1 MTGFMMGLHGDRMMS
16 EQIICPL
23 CGQPSGGTETMGNEV
38 CINPNCLVE
47 IFRIRTIKDQ
57 WEYTTLKKVTQPTEG
72 KPSVWKVF
80 KNLLPVALLFLSLS
94 SLTALLQGV
103 REDKAKALIK
113 MDCGASCEHEITA
126 LEILEGKVIEKLLD
140 GEKW

>member
-1 MTGFMMGLHGDRMMS
+1 MQERIM
-16 EQIICPL
+16 CPL
-23 CGQPSGGTETMGNEV
+23 CKQPSGGTEPSGNEV

-113 MDCGASCEHEITA
+113 MDCGASCEHSLTA
-126 LEILEGKVIEKLLD
+126 LEIREGEIINKPLEGQK
-140 GEKW
+140 